1 VRADK
6 EMIQQH
12 QTSLQVGAVFFLSFP
27 KETHERAK
35 QSITRR
41 FLRRKG
47 LF

>member
-12 QTSLQVGAVFFLSFP
+12 QTSLQIGAVFLSFP